1 MKRVVVT
8 GLGMISPLANNVE
21 ESWERLLNGECGILK
36 IQSYDASEMP
46 VQIAAEVKD
55 FNPMDFGI
63 EKKEVKKLARN
74 TQFAI
79 AASKMALED
88 SGLSLETMNPFD
100 IGVVI
105 SSGIGGMEI
114 FEEQHKNMLDKGIK
128 RISPFTIPAM
138 ISNMA
143 AGNVAIYL
151 GLQGPNKSV
160 VTACASG
167 TNSIGEAF
175 EEIKLG
181 KAKVMLAGGTEAAI
195 TSFAQNAFANMKALS
210 DTHNEEPQKASRP
223 FSKDR
228 DGFVMGEGAGILV
241 LEELEHAK
249 ARGAKIYAEMVGY
262 GSSCDAYHITAPY
275 ESGAAAAHAMTMAM
289 EEAGVKPEEVQY
301 INAHGTSTPANDK
314 TETRA
319 IKVAFGEEQAKKLWI
334 SSTKGALGHGLGAA
348 GGLEGVILA
357 KVLETGMVPP
367 TINYETPDEECDLDY
382 VPNVK
387 REGDIQAAMSN
398 SLGFGGHNAVILM
411 KKYQA

>member
-8 GLGMISPLANNVE
+8 GLGMISPLGIGLE
-21 ESWERLLNGECGILK
+21 KSWNRLINGECGISK
-36 IQSYDASEMP
+36 IESYDVSEMP
-46 VQIAAEVKD
+46 VKIGAEIKD
-55 FNPMDFGI
+55 FDPIAFGI

-88 SGLSLETMNPFD
+88 ANLNMETENPYD
-100 IGVVI
+100 VGVVI
-105 SSGIGGMEI
+105 SSGIGGMEV
-114 FEEQHKNMLDKGIK
+114 FEEQHKNMLEKGVK

-143 AGNVAIYL
+143 AGNVGIYL
-151 GLQGPNKSV
+151 NLKGPNKSV

-167 TNSIGEAF
+167 TNSIGDAF

-195 TSFAQNAFANMKALS
+195 TIFAQNAFANMKALS
-210 DTHNEEPQKASRP
+210 DSHNEEPEKASRP

-249 ARGAKIYAEMVGY
+249 ARGAKIYAEMIGY

-275 ESGAAAAHAMTMAM
+275 ESGEAAAHAMKMAM
-289 EEAGVKPEEVQY
+289 EEAGVKPEEVDY

-314 TETRA
+314 TETTA
-319 IKVAFGEEQAKKLWI
+319 IKKALGEEAARKVWI

-357 KVLETGMVPP
+357 KVIETGMVPP
-367 TINYETPDEECDLDY
+367 TINYENPDEECDLYY
-382 VPNVK
+382 VPNEKQERDV
-387 REGDIQAAMSN
+387 RVAMSN
-398 SLGFGGHNAVILM
+398 SLGFGGHNAVIVM
-411 KKYQA
+411 KKYED

>member
-8 GLGMISPLANNVE
+8 GLGMLSPLGLGLE
-21 ESWERLLNGECGILK
+21 KSWERLINGECGISNVE
-36 IQSYDASEMP
+36 SYDVSEMP
-46 VQIAAEVKD
+46 VKIAAEIKD
-55 FNPMDFGI
+55 FDPIAFGI

-74 TQFAI
+74 IQFAI
-79 AASKMALED
+79 AASKMAMED
-88 SGLSLETMNPFD
+88 AKLNMEVENPYD
-100 IGVVI
+100 VGVVI
-105 SSGIGGMEI
+105 SSGIGGIEV
-114 FEEQHKNMLDKGIK
+114 FEEQHKSMLEKGVK

-143 AGNVAIYL
+143 AGNVGIYL
-151 GLQGPNKSV
+151 NLKGPNKSV

-167 TNSIGEAF
+167 TNSIGDAF

-181 KAKVMLAGGTEAAI
+181 KAKVMLAGGAEAAI
-195 TSFAQNAFANMKALS
+195 TIFAQNAFANMKALS

-249 ARGAKIYAEMVGY
+249 ARGAKIYAEMLGY

-275 ESGAAAAHAMTMAM
+275 ESGEAAAYAMKMAM
-289 EEAGVKPEEVQY
+289 EEAGVKPEEVDY

-314 TETRA
+314 TETVA
-319 IKVAFGEEQAKKLWI
+319 IKKALGEEASKSVWV

-357 KVLETGMVPP
+357 KVIETGIVPP
-367 TINYETPDEECDLDY
+367 TINYDSPDEECDLYY
-382 VPNVK
+382 VPNQKQERDV
-387 REGDIQAAMSN
+387 RVAMSN
-398 SLGFGGHNAVILM
+398 SLGFGGHNAVIIM
-411 KKYQA
+411 KKYKD

>member
-1 MKRVVVT
+1 
-8 GLGMISPLANNVE
+8 
-21 ESWERLLNGECGILK
+21 
-36 IQSYDASEMP
+36 
-46 VQIAAEVKD
+46 
-55 FNPMDFGI
+55 
-63 EKKEVKKLARN
+63 
-74 TQFAI
+74 
-79 AASKMALED
+79 
-88 SGLSLETMNPFD
+88 
-100 IGVVI
+100 
-105 SSGIGGMEI
+105 
-114 FEEQHKNMLDKGIK
+114 
-128 RISPFTIPAM
+128 
-138 ISNMA
+138 
-143 AGNVAIYL
+143 
-151 GLQGPNKSV
+151 
-160 VTACASG
+160 
-167 TNSIGEAF
+167 
-175 EEIKLG
+175 
-181 KAKVMLAGGTEAAI
+181 
-195 TSFAQNAFANMKALS
+195 
-210 DTHNEEPQKASRP
+210 
-223 FSKDR
+223 
-228 DGFVMGEGAGILV
+228 MGEGAGILV

-357 KVLETGMVPP
+357 KVLETGIVPP